1 MHAPRPPTE
10 IGLLIYPGVQLAA
23 VHGLTDLFGIADR
36 LSGHGRPSPMLR
48 VTHWQAADGDAA
60 IDCVFD
66 SVPAG
71 PPPRPGYLIVPLTLV
86 DLPAPEVRDGISA
99 WLRLLRADGATIGAV
114 CSGVFLL
121 AEAGLLSGRSACT
134 HWSCAE
140 ELAARFPDIE
150 VDTSRRLVD
159 HGDVIMT
166 AGFMAWVDLGLRLV
180 DRLLG
185 PHAATATAR
194 FLSVEP
200 EERSYLH
207 GFAPR
212 FSHADEAV
220 LRVQRW
226 IHDRDARD
234 ASLAHMAAEARLEKR
249 TFLRRFAKATGLTPT
264 EYCRQVR
271 VARARELLEHSNRT
285 IKEIAWSVGYADAGA
300 FARVFAK
307 AAGESPGS
315 YRKRRTADAGEDRLP
330 VSAD

>member
-1 MHAPRPPTE
+1 
-10 IGLLIYPGVQLAA
+10 
-23 VHGLTDLFGIADR
+23 
-36 LSGHGRPSPMLR
+36 MLR
-48 VTHWQAADGDAA
+48 VTHWRPDATGRA
-60 IDCVFD
+60 VDCVFD
-66 SVPAG
+66 SMPDG
-71 PPPRPGYLIVPLTLV
+71 PPPRPRFLIVPLTLM
-86 DLPAPEVRDGISA
+86 DLPEAAIRAGIA
-99 WLRLLRADGATIGAV
+99 DWLRLMRADGATLASV

-121 AEAGLLSGRSACT
+121 AETGLLSGRSACT

-185 PHAATATAR
+185 ADAMTATAR

-207 GFAPR
+207 GFGPR
-212 FSHADEAV
+212 FGHGDEAV

-249 TFLRRFAKATGLTPT
+249 TFLRRFAKATGLTPAD
-264 EYCRQVR
+264 YCRQVR

-285 IKEIAWSVGYADAGA
+285 VKEIAWAVGYADAGA

-307 AAGESPGS
+307 VAGESPGS
-315 YRKRRTADAGEDRLP
+315 YRRRRTGEERLP
-330 VSAD
+330 IAAG

>member
-1 MHAPRPPTE
+1 MHAPRPSHE

-23 VHGLTDLFGIADR
+23 VHGLTDLFAIANR
-36 LSGHGRPSPMLR
+36 LAEHGRAAPMLR
-48 VTHWQAADGDAA
+48 VTHWRPDESGA
-60 IDCVFD
+60 IECVFD
-66 SVPAG
+66 SDPAS
-71 PPPRPGYLIVPLTLV
+71 PSRPAYLIVPLTLV
-86 DLPAPEVRDGISA
+86 DLPAPEVLDGISA

-121 AEAGLLSGRSACT
+121 AEAGLLSGRTACT

-150 VDTSRRLVD
+150 VDTSRRIVD
-159 HGDVIMT
+159 HGDVLMT

-185 PHAATATAR
+185 PDAMAATAR

-200 EERSYLH
+200 DARSYLQ

-212 FSHADEAV
+212 LDHSDEAV

-226 IHDRDARD
+226 IHDCDARD
-234 ASLAHMAAEARLEKR
+234 ADLARMAAEARLEKR
-249 TFLRRFAKATGLTPT
+249 TFLRRFAKATGMTPI

-271 VARARELLEHSNRT
+271 VARARELLEHSNQT
-285 IKEIAWSVGYADAGA
+285 IKEIAWAVGYADAGA
-300 FARVFAK
+300 FSRVFAK
-307 AAGESPGS
+307 VAGMSPGS
-315 YRKRRTADAGEDRLP
+315 YRRRPTPNAAVKQP
-330 VSAD
+330 A